1 MAINLMNNGK
11 PLPGN
16 GNKCEKN
23 VYKGLPFTKKACII
37 YLY

>member
-1 MAINLMNNGK
+1 MAINLIDVRK

-16 GNKCEKN
+16 GKKVEK
-23 VYKGLPFTKKACII
+23 KSIIWLPFTKKACII

>member
-1 MAINLMNNGK
+1 MAINLMNIGK

-16 GNKCEKN
+16 GNKCEK
-23 VYKGLPFTKKACII
+23 KSIIWLPFTKKACII

>member
-1 MAINLMNNGK
+1 MAINLIDVRK

-23 VYKGLPFTKKACII
+23 VYKRLPFTKKACII